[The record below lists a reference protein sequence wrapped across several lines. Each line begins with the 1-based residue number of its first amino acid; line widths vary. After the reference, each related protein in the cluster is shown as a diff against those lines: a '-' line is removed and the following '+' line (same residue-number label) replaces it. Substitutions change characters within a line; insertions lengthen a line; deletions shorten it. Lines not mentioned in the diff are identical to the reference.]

1 MKMPTMVVMG
11 LVGAACVLP
20 AQGTGVPQVLPDRTV
35 TVTRRTDSLAT
46 LGASVSVVDGAA
58 VMRGH
63 LATGLDEALAFVPG
77 VVTGNRWNYSLD
89 QRLSIRGAG
98 ARANFGVRGIK
109 ILIDG
114 VPQTLPD
121 GQSQLSN
128 LDLARVERI
137 EVLRG
142 AASALEGNAAGG
154 VIAFTTRGAPAEG
167 SDVSAGFEHG
177 AFGAQR
183 WQGAGAV
190 RWGAL
195 GTSVAISRFTT
206 EGFRQH
212 SVAEQLRASFAI
224 DWAVTPT
231 TTFTL
236 RTAVADDPRAENP
249 GALTTVELA
258 ARRDSASAGNIR
270 RGADKHVSQQQ
281 VAVGARGFHSLG
293 AWSVTLYGLHRDL
306 VNPLATPP
314 PRTASPNEGTFVT
327 IDRAVMGARA
337 SVNRPLGTGPH
348 AVQVAVGADMQA
360 QHDDRENRRSL
371 AGVPGADILLA
382 QRENVRE
389 IGTFV
394 QATIPIATHWRARA
408 GARHDWTRFT
418 VRDELTSDGDAS
430 GERTMAAAS
439 GHLALT
445 WLPIRI
451 LTAWASVATSFETPT
466 TTELVNRI
474 EGDGGFNTQLDPQ
487 RSVATEVGVRAA
499 HGPWRV
505 EVAAYRNVT
514 RDALVA
520 FREIAGRSFFRNA
533 GQTRTTGIEVAA
545 SVAVARSM
553 SLLASVTHTNAIFTD
568 YTLMDGAEPVDLGG
582 RRLPGVPATVA
593 RIGVQG
599 MVAGAIGFDVDH
611 AWSSSMPADDRN
623 LIVVPGWGWGV
634 TGVRARWERA
644 SGRYRLQPFAGVS
657 NVFNR
662 AYVGSVTIN
671 GAGGRVFE
679 PSPGRI
685 AFVGA
690 SIGRK

>member
-1 MKMPTMVVMG
+1 MPTMLVLG
-11 LVGAACVLP
+11 LAGGVGGLP
-20 AQGTGVPQVLPDRTV
+20 GQGTGNPQVLPDRTV
-35 TVTRRTDSLAT
+35 SVTRGSDSLAT
-46 LGASVSVVDGAA
+46 LGASVSVVKGAA
-58 VMRGH
+58 VTRGH

-154 VIAFTTRGAPAEG
+154 VIAFTTRAAPAHG
-167 SDVSAGFEHG
+167 SDVSVGFEQG
-177 AFGAQR
+177 AFGAER
-183 WQGAGAV
+183 WQGTGAV
-190 RWGAL
+190 RWGPL
-195 GTSVAISRFTT
+195 GTSIAISRFTT
-206 EGFRQH
+206 DGFRQH
-212 SVAEQLRASFAI
+212 SAAEQFRASFAL
-224 DWAVTPT
+224 DWAATPT

-249 GALTTVELA
+249 GALTAVELA

-270 RGADKHVSQQQ
+270 RGADKDVAQQQ
-281 VAVGARGFHSLG
+281 IAVGARGFHSLG
-293 AWSVTLYGLHRDL
+293 AWSVMLYGLHRDL
-306 VNPLATPP
+306 DNPLATPP
-314 PRTASPNEGTFVT
+314 PRSASPNEGTFVA
-327 IDRAVMGARA
+327 IDRAVVGARA
-337 SVNRPLGTGPH
+337 STNRSLGAGPR
-348 AVQVAVGADMQA
+348 AVQVTVGADMQA

-371 AGVPGADILLA
+371 AGVPGPDILLA
-382 QRENVRE
+382 QRETVRE

-394 QATIPIATHWRARA
+394 QATIPIAVRWRLRA
-408 GARHDWTRFT
+408 GVRHDWTRFA
-418 VRDELTSDGDAS
+418 VRDAFTSDGDAT
-430 GERTMAAAS
+430 GERTMSAGS
-439 GHLALT
+439 GHVAVT
-445 WLPIRI
+445 WLPVRA

-466 TTELVNRI
+466 TTELANRI
-474 EGDGGFNTQLDPQ
+474 EGDGGFNTLLDPQ

-499 HGPWRV
+499 EGPWRA
-505 EVAAYRNVT
+505 EVTAYRTVT

-520 FREIAGRSFFRNA
+520 FRENAGRSFFRNA
-533 GQTRTTGIEVAA
+533 GQTRTTGLEVAV
-545 SVAVARSM
+545 SIVVARSM
-553 SLLASVTHTNAIFTD
+553 SLLGTVTHTNAVFTD
-568 YTLMDGAEPVDLGG
+568 YTVTDGAEAVDLAG
-582 RRLPGVPATVA
+582 RRLAGVPATVA
-593 RIGVQG
+593 RIGLQG
-599 MVAGAIGFDVDH
+599 VIAGSIGIDVDH

-623 LIVVPGWGWGV
+623 VIVVPGWGWGV
-634 TGVRARWERA
+634 TGVRARWERS
-644 SGRYRLQPFAGVS
+644 SGRYRLHPFAGVS

-690 SIGRK
+690 SIGRR